1 MNEWDRD
8 ANPWLHIPAEDYEG
22 HMGSGGVDQLDALDR
37 IMGAIY
43 ADVRPRRLVILGC
56 GTGNGFRHIDPEVTV
71 RAVGVDIN
79 PAYIEIARRR
89 HPGLKGI
96 LELSCSYAEKCAFDP
111 GSFDM
116 VHAALLLEYLE
127 PEPMISKIASWLV
140 PGGTASFVIQEPGGG
155 NGPVSETPFKSLMA
169 LAGVWSPAG
178 EKKSPAPA
186 GNCAIITLPAT
197 GALQTIHSRQ
207 PALIARE
214 NFDLWL
220 DSRTPIT
227 ILESLLGEV
236 QPQNWQVYPVSP
248 RVNSPAN
255 NDPELLQPLSGDHA
269 APDRRPKLWDI

>member
-1 MNEWDRD
+1 MNEWERD

-155 NGPVSETPFKSLMA
+155 NGPVSETPFKSPMA
-169 LAGVWSPAG
+169 LAGVMRLLSPEVLGRLAG
-178 EKKSPAPA
+178 RNGLVEKQSWKVPLKR
-186 GNCAIITLPAT
+186 GKRFHVVRFTKE
-197 GALQTIHSRQ
+197 
-207 PALIARE
+207 E
-214 NFDLWL
+214 N
-220 DSRTPIT
+220 R
-227 ILESLLGEV
+227 
-236 QPQNWQVYPVSP
+236 
-248 RVNSPAN
+248 
-255 NDPELLQPLSGDHA
+255 
-269 APDRRPKLWDI
+269 